1 MSSSSPPKITSKSTL
16 PTSSPRKP
24 WSHHLTLD
32 TLLRVLRNTLL
43 SPFIAWIIV
52 LCLRAQVTPPTDPAW
67 IIAVA
72 YATALT
78 LLFVAKVINHRVA
91 HGIPRT
97 VDSANEVVLVTGGA
111 SGLGLLVAQIYAMR
125 GASVA
130 VLDIRDIGSK
140 EQDEVFGE
148 DVRYFKCDVGNR
160 TALEDVKE
168 KIKEEVRLYVL
179 YLVIWLHDQC
189 FSIFCFLLGSMVAN
203 VCCSWVLQPS
213 LSTVPRLESMAVHF

>member
-1 MSSSSPPKITSKSTL
+1 MSSLPKITSKSTL
-16 PTSSPRKP
+16 PTPSPRKP

-52 LCLRAQVTPPTDPAW
+52 LCLRAQVTPPTDPAF

-78 LLFVAKVINHRVA
+78 LLFVAGVINHRVA

-97 VDSANEVVLVTGGA
+97 VDSANEVVLITGGA
-111 SGLGLLVAQIYAMR
+111 SGLGLLVAQMYAMK

-130 VLDIRDIGSK
+130 VLDIRDIATK
-140 EQDEVFGE
+140 ELDEVFGE
-148 DVRYFKCDVGNR
+148 DVRYFQCDVGDR
-160 TALEDVKE
+160 RALEDVKG
-168 KIKEEVRLYVL
+168 KIENEVCLHLSLLEYV
-179 YLVIWLHDQC
+179 I
-189 FSIFCFLLGSMVAN
+189 
-203 VCCSWVLQPS
+203 
-213 LSTVPRLESMAVHF
+213 T